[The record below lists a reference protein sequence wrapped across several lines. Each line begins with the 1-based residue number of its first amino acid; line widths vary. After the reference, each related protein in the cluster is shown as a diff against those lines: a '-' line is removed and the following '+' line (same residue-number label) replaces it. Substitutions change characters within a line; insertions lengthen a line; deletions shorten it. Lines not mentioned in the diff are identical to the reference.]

1 MHKKLI
7 IVFATDQGDCEN
19 LLHLLS
25 FVRLHVLSAY
35 YSMSRLAACVA
46 ICCDRLALKS
56 QSSYTRGFFFID
68 MRVCLMGTRD
78 START
83 FPTRMQTAPSAS
95 TWGIPS
101 SPVPSEIK
109 CLDEYLSFPMMSW
122 ELTIGKKQLRVLTW
136 PFAILKCFL

>member
-25 FVRLHVLSAY
+25 FVHLHVLSAY

-68 MRVCLMGTRD
+68 TLSPTVACRGLPPE
-78 START
+78 
-83 FPTRMQTAPSAS
+83 FPPSQGSQECNRGRA
-95 TWGIPS
+95 TCCRHTLTVQNTHPEVTCIIPT
-101 SPVPSEIK
+101 PI
-109 CLDEYLSFPMMSW
+109 SFSHS
-122 ELTIGKKQLRVLTW
+122 K
-136 PFAILKCFL
+136 